1 MGSARGVLDR
11 LDWLA
16 AWASDRVRR
25 VLRVEL
31 GVRSYVAC
39 GETVECGLGSAVA
52 REYSSCLV
60 GVFVFLAP
68 QTRVSYI
75 RGILRIRL
83 APV

>member
-39 GETVECGLGSAVA
+39 VECGLGSAVA